1 MKYLL
6 LICLLYT
13 VLSIRITRV
22 TQDDKVPLKDLELV
36 EVDETFK
43 KAVELDNPKADID
56 SLKLLK
62 VYKDTDKKNSYR
74 MRFVDKSNKL
84 NVVQEY
90 VITDPST
97 PPEKKTYKPKR
108 GFKVKQ
114 SLRTKIGNVMPKH
127 INSNDI
133 SNIDLI
139 ETPLD
144 YVYMVSTNSQD
155 KKQTYVVSQNR
166 KNLQE
171 LESLGALN

>member
-13 VLSIRITRV
+13 VLSAKV
-22 TQDDKVPLKDLELV
+22 TQMDKVPLEELELV

-43 KAVELDNPKADID
+43 KAVELDNPTADID

-90 VITDPST
+90 MITDPSIA
-97 PPEKKTYKPKR
+97 PEKKTYKPKR

-114 SLRTKIGNVMPKH
+114 SLRTKIENVMPKH
-127 INSNDI
+127 INPNDI
-133 SNIDLI
+133 SNIELI

-155 KKQTYVVSQNR
+155 KKQTDVVSQNR

>member
-1 MKYLL
+1 MKYLF

-13 VLSIRITRV
+13 VLSAKV
-22 TQDDKVPLKDLELV
+22 TKMDKVPLEKLELV

-43 KAVELDNPKADID
+43 KAVELENPTADID

-114 SLRTKIGNVMPKH
+114 SLRTKIENVMPKH
-127 INSNDI
+127 INPNDI
-133 SNIDLI
+133 SNIELI

>member
-13 VLSIRITRV
+13 VLSAKV
-22 TQDDKVPLKDLELV
+22 TQMDKVPLTELELV

-43 KAVELDNPKADID
+43 KAVELDNPTADID

>member
-13 VLSIRITRV
+13 VLNIRITRV
-22 TQDDKVPLKDLELV
+22 TQDDKVPIKDL

-43 KAVELDNPKADID
+43 KAVELDNPNADID
-56 SLKLLK
+56 SLRLLK

-90 VITDPST
+90 MITDPSIA
-97 PPEKKTYKPKR
+97 PEKKTYKPIR
-108 GFKVKQ
+108 GASIKK
-114 SLRTKIGNVMPKH
+114 SLRTKIENIMSKY
-127 INSNDI
+127 INPNDI

-144 YVYMVSTNSQD
+144 YMYMVSTNSQD
-155 KKQTYVVSQNR
+155 KKQTYVVSQNK
-166 KNLQE
+166 KNKQE
-171 LESLGALN
+171 FESLGALN

>member
-13 VLSIRITRV
+13 VLSAKV
-22 TQDDKVPLKDLELV
+22 TQMDKVPLEELELI
-36 EVDETFK
+36 EIDETFK
-43 KAVELDNPKADID
+43 KAVELDNPTADID
-56 SLKLLK
+56 SLKLLN
-62 VYKDTDKKNSYR
+62 VYKDTVKANNYR
-74 MRFVDKSNKL
+74 MRFIDTNNKM